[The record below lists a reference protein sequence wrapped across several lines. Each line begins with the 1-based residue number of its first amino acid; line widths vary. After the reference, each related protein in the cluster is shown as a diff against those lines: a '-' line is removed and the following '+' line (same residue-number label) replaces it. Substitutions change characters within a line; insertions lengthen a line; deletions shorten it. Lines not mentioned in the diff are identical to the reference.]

1 LVNIAYNYVI
11 WYNNITLKG
20 EATLNIISFIKNNSD
35 WKTKLLDEFGISTKQ
50 DLEISQNIA
59 SFSYDQIASP
69 KSHPLTKEARGLVLD
84 INSLKP
90 LSRPFDRFYNYGEVP
105 EETKSIDF
113 NNAKFFEKL
122 DGSLI
127 TFYFSEEHNLWKIST
142 KSTPFARN
150 AITRNRIPFLSL
162 ISETINGKADFITIP
177 ENIFFVDSNSYDSL
191 IKKINETLEPTLNKN
206 YSYICELTSP
216 HNIIVTQYDETSI
229 HLLAVRDKNGD
240 YVENHNPIPHVF
252 KEPETYQATSL
263 DELMHFIGS
272 MNKGRETLLEG
283 VVAMDNKTNS
293 AYLKVHKLMN
303 REIDDKAILDIVAD
317 QEESEFLLYYPEL
330 EDRFSLFVDARE
342 TAISKIEE
350 GIKKSETISDRKELA
365 NTLKEMNVMPFV
377 FPAMKNNIK
386 NPRLAFSNNNIKSRI
401 QAIKDFM

>member
-1 LVNIAYNYVI
+1 MKII
-11 WYNNITLKG
+11 QFIENNNDL
-20 EATLNIISFIKNNSD
+20 
-35 WKTKLLDEFGISTKQ
+35 KTKLADDFGISTKQ

-84 INSLKP
+84 INSLSP

-113 NNAKFFEKL
+113 TDTTFFEKL

-127 TFYFSEEHNLWKIST
+127 TFYFSHEHNLWKVST

-162 ISETINGKADFITIP
+162 ISETIHGKTDFITIP
-177 ENIFFVDSNSYDSL
+177 ENVFFIEFNMYDSL

-283 VVAMDNKTNS
+283 VVAMDNKTKVRTKIKNS

-365 NTLKEMNVMPFV
+365 NTLREMNVMPFV

>member
-1 LVNIAYNYVI
+1 MKII
-11 WYNNITLKG
+11 QFIENN
-20 EATLNIISFIKNNSD
+20 ND
-35 WKTKLLDEFGISTKQ
+35 WKTKLADDFGISTKQ

-84 INSLKP
+84 INSLSP

-113 NNAKFFEKL
+113 TDATFFEKL
-122 DGSLI
+122 DGSLV
-127 TFYFSEEHNLWKIST
+127 TFYFSHEHNLWKIST

-162 ISETINGKADFITIP
+162 ISETIHGKTDFITIP
-177 ENIFFVDSNSYDSL
+177 ENIFFVDSNLYDSL

-252 KEPETYQATSL
+252 KDPETYQATSL

-283 VVAMDNKTNS
+283 VVAMDNKTKVRTKIKNS

-365 NTLKEMNVMPFV
+365 NTLREMNVMPFV

>member
-1 LVNIAYNYVI
+1 MKII
-11 WYNNITLKG
+11 QFIENN
-20 EATLNIISFIKNNSD
+20 ND
-35 WKTKLLDEFGISTKQ
+35 WKTKLADDFGISTKQ

-84 INSLKP
+84 INSLSP

-113 NNAKFFEKL
+113 TDTTFFEKL

-127 TFYFSEEHNLWKIST
+127 TFYFSHEHNLWKVST

-162 ISETINGKADFITIP
+162 ISETIHGKTDFITIP
-177 ENIFFVDSNSYDSL
+177 ENVFFIEFNMYDSL

-283 VVAMDNKTNS
+283 VVAMDNKTKVRTKIKNS

-365 NTLKEMNVMPFV
+365 NTLREMNVMPFV

>member
-1 LVNIAYNYVI
+1 M
-11 WYNNITLKG
+11 
-20 EATLNIISFIKNNSD
+20 NIISFIKNNSD
-35 WKTKLLDEFGISTKQ
+35 WKTKLLDDFGISTKQ

-69 KSHPLTKEARGLVLD
+69 KSHPLTKECRGLVLD
-84 INSLKP
+84 TQLLKP

-113 NNAKFFEKL
+113 TNATFFEKL

-142 KSTPFARN
+142 KSTPFSRN

-162 ISETINGKADFITIP
+162 INETLHKKTDFIKIP
-177 ENIFFVDSNSYDSL
+177 ENIFFIDFNLYDSL
-191 IKKINETLEPTLNKN
+191 IKSINDAVEPFLNKN

-229 HLLAVRDKNGD
+229 HLLAVRDKEGNYIED
-240 YVENHNPIPHVF
+240 HNPMPERL
-252 KEPETYQATSL
+252 KEPETYDAQSL
-263 DELMHFIGS
+263 DELMDFINS
-272 MNKGRETLLEG
+272 MNKGRDTLLEG
-283 VVAMDNKTNS
+283 VVAMDNKTKVRTKLKNS

-303 REIDDKAILDIVAD
+303 KEIDNKSILDIVAD

-330 EDRFSLFVDARE
+330 EERFSSFIEARE
-342 TAISKIEE
+342 TAISKIGE
-350 GIKKSETISDRKELA
+350 GIEKSEIISDRKELA
-365 NTLKEMNVMPFV
+365 NTLKELKVMPFV

-386 NPRLAFSNNNIKSRI
+386 NPRVAFSNNNSKSRI

>member
-1 LVNIAYNYVI
+1 
-11 WYNNITLKG
+11 ITLKG
-20 EATLNIISFIKNNSD
+20 EDTLNIISFIKNNSD

-191 IKKINETLEPTLNKN
+191 IKKINETLEPKLNKN
-206 YSYICELTSP
+206 YSYICELTSQ

-240 YVENHNPIPHVF
+240 YVEDHNPIPHIF
-252 KEPETYQATSL
+252 KEPEVYDVGSL
-263 DELMHFIGS
+263 EELMEFINT
-272 MNKGRETLLEG
+272 MNKGRDTLLEG
-283 VVAMDNKTNS
+283 VVAMDKETKVRTKLKNS

-303 REIDDKAILDIVAD
+303 REIDNNSILDIVAD
-317 QEESEFLLYYPEL
+317 QEEAEFLLYYPEL
-330 EDRFSLFVDARE
+330 KERFSSFVDARE
-342 TAISKIEE
+342 KVISKI
-350 GIKKSETISDRKELA
+350 KE
-365 NTLKEMNVMPFV
+365 
-377 FPAMKNNIK
+377 
-386 NPRLAFSNNNIKSRI
+386 
-401 QAIKDFM
+401 

>member
-1 LVNIAYNYVI
+1 M
-11 WYNNITLKG
+11 
-20 EATLNIISFIKNNSD
+20 NIISFIKNNSD
-35 WKTKLLDEFGISTKQ
+35 WKTKLLDDFGISTKQ

-191 IKKINETLEPTLNKN
+191 IKKINETLEPKLNKN

-240 YVENHNPIPHVF
+240 YVEEHNPIPHIF
-252 KEPETYQATSL
+252 KEPDVYNVGSL
-263 DELMHFIGS
+263 EELMEFINT
-272 MNKGRETLLEG
+272 MNKGRDTLLEG
-283 VVAMDNKTNS
+283 VVAMDKKTKVRTKLKNS

-303 REIDDKAILDIVAD
+303 REIDNNSILDIVAD
-317 QEESEFLLYYPEL
+317 QEEAEFLLYYPEL
-330 EDRFSLFVDARE
+330 EERFYSFVEARE
-342 TAISKIEE
+342 KVISKIKE
-350 GIKKSETISDRKELA
+350 GIEKSEIISDRKELA
-365 NTLKEMNVMPFV
+365 NTLKEMKVMPFV

-386 NPRLAFSNNNIKSRI
+386 NPRVAFSNNNSKSRI

>member
-1 LVNIAYNYVI
+1 M
-11 WYNNITLKG
+11 K
-20 EATLNIISFIKNNSD
+20 IIQFIKNNND
-35 WKTKLLDEFGISTKQ
+35 WKTKLADDFGISTKQ

-69 KSHPLTKEARGLVLD
+69 KSHPLTREARGLVLD
-84 INSLKP
+84 INSLSP

-113 NNAKFFEKL
+113 TDATFFEKL
-122 DGSLI
+122 DGSLV
-127 TFYFSEEHNLWKIST
+127 TFYFSHEHNLWKIST

-162 ISETINGKADFITIP
+162 ISETIHGKTDFITIP
-177 ENIFFVDSNSYDSL
+177 ENIFFVDSNLYDSL

-229 HLLAVRDKNGD
+229 HLLAVRDKNGH

-252 KEPETYQATSL
+252 KDPETYQATSL

-283 VVAMDNKTNS
+283 VVAMDNKTKVRTKIKNS

-303 REIDDKAILDIVAD
+303 REIDDKSILDIVAD

-365 NTLKEMNVMPFV
+365 NTLREMNVMPFV

>member
-1 LVNIAYNYVI
+1 M
-11 WYNNITLKG
+11 K
-20 EATLNIISFIKNNSD
+20 IIQFIKNNND
-35 WKTKLLDEFGISTKQ
+35 WKTKLADDFGISTKQ

-69 KSHPLTKEARGLVLD
+69 KSHPLTREARGLVLD
-84 INSLKP
+84 INSLSP

-113 NNAKFFEKL
+113 TDATFFEKL
-122 DGSLI
+122 DGSLV
-127 TFYFSEEHNLWKIST
+127 TFYFSHEHNLWKVST

-162 ISETINGKADFITIP
+162 ISETIHGKTDFITIP
-177 ENIFFVDSNSYDSL
+177 ENIFFVDSNLYDSL

-252 KEPETYQATSL
+252 KDPETYQATSL

-283 VVAMDNKTNS
+283 VVAMDNKTKVRTKIKNS

-303 REIDDKAILDIVAD
+303 REIDDKSILDIVAD

-365 NTLKEMNVMPFV
+365 NTLREMNVMPFV

-401 QAIKDFM
+401 QSIKDFM